1 MADWTNIANTA
12 LQPGAPVRSIDGV
25 ALRDNPIAI
34 AEGAAGAPRI
44 AGQTGPAVQTNGI
57 FDGAVTNAKIAN
69 RTIRGIKLMRIQEA
83 PVVSVNAGNNSAVLG
98 ITQVSGTTSTVST
111 SFVTARTI
119 TIDRYTGSLRFGFRH
134 CGGNAFDGQSTLTS
148 SSEARILK
156 NGSVLATWSTGFGSC
171 SDRSI
176 DVSITTGDVITIQHR
191 RRVGDLVSV
200 TIGSF
205 FTRADNPY
213 EEVTAVE
220 LRGNL

>member
-44 AGQTGPAVQTNGI
+44 V
-57 FDGAVTNAKIAN
+57 NAAITN
-69 RTIRGIKLMRIQEA
+69 RTIRGIKLMRIQDA
-83 PVVSVNAGNNSAVLG
+83 PVVSVNAGDNSAVLG

-119 TIDRYTGSLRFGFRH
+119 TIDRYTGSLRFGFTH
-134 CGGNAFDGQSTLTS
+134 CGGFFVDSEGFSDS
-148 SSEARILK
+148 SRSEARILK

-171 SDRSI
+171 SNRSI
-176 DVSITTGDVITIQHR
+176 DVSITTGDVVAIQHR
-191 RRVGDLVSV
+191 RRDGNNISV

>member
-44 AGQTGPAVQTNGI
+44 V
-57 FDGAVTNAKIAN
+57 NAAITN

-83 PVVSVNAGNNSAVLG
+83 PVVSVNAGDNSAALG
-98 ITQVSGTTSTVST
+98 VTIVTGTTSTVST
-111 SFVTARTI
+111 NFVTARTV
-119 TIDRYTGSLRFGFRH
+119 TIDKYTGSLRFGFTH
-134 CGGNAFDGQSTLTS
+134 CGGSGTGGDGTTLS
-148 SSEARILK
+148 SRSEARILK
-156 NGSVLATWSTGFGSC
+156 NGSVLATWTSGFSSC
-171 SDRSI
+171 SNRSI

-191 RRVGDLVSV
+191 LRDGNFVSV
-200 TIGSF
+200 TIGGF